1 MIPSIILAIEDD
13 DDREFMTWLYKQYQR
28 LMYREILKI
37 VQETWDVDDI
47 MQSLLVKL
55 IGQIALLKTLD
66 RQHLIDYLVT
76 AARNTA
82 LNFRRDNKA
91 KYFEELTDEQPSP
104 EDTEDE
110 LIRKEDLYRLADV
123 WNTLDE
129 KTQYLLRARYILNK
143 SGKEIAADLKMSP
156 DNVRMAIVRA
166 KRKAIRRW
174 KREQTLK
181 KKHKSTGWKKGGE
194 ISPPF
199 FHPVDLL
206 DLALHL
212 ERNFSIL
219 CLESPSA

>member
-13 DDREFMTWLYKQYQR
+13 DDREFMTGLYKQYQR

-47 MQSLLVKL
+47 LLVKL
-55 IGQIALLKTLD
+55 IDRIALLKTLD
-66 RQHLIDYLVT
+66 RQRLIDYLVT

-82 LNFRRDNKA
+82 LNFRRDNKT

-104 EDTEDE
+104 EDTEDT

-166 KRKAIRRW
+166 KRKA
-174 KREQTLK
+174 K
-181 KKHKSTGWKKGGE
+181 KAMEAGTNPQEKS
-194 ISPPF
+194 
-199 FHPVDLL
+199 
-206 DLALHL
+206 
-212 ERNFSIL
+212 
-219 CLESPSA
+219 

>member
-13 DDREFMTWLYKQYQR
+13 DDREFMTGLYKQYQR

-55 IGQIALLKTLD
+55 IDRIALLKTLD
-66 RQHLIDYLVT
+66 RQRLIDYLVT

-82 LNFRRDNKA
+82 LNFRRDNKT

-104 EDTEDE
+104 EDTEDT

-166 KRKAIRRW
+166 KRKAKKAMEAGTNPQDKSIGKRR
-174 KREQTLK
+174 RAF
-181 KKHKSTGWKKGGE
+181 SA
-194 ISPPF
+194 F
-199 FHPVDLL
+199 FRC
-206 DLALHL
+206 ALV
-212 ERNFSIL
+212 
-219 CLESPSA
+219 A

>member
-166 KRKAIRRW
+166 KRKAKRQWNQKKIPKEKHDRQGAENGRR
-174 KREQTLK
+174 KFSAHFLL
-181 KKHKSTGWKKGGE
+181 HIA
-194 ISPPF
+194 ISECF
-199 FHPVDLL
+199 Y
-206 DLALHL
+206 
-212 ERNFSIL
+212 I
-219 CLESPSA
+219 

>member
-1 MIPSIILAIEDD
+1 MVAAVFIRNSPGVSHGAGDAARTRCGTVGD
-13 DDREFMTWLYKQYQR
+13 KTHGGDGNREFMTGLYKQYQR

-166 KRKAIRRW
+166 KRKA
-174 KREQTLK
+174 K
-181 KKHKSTGWKKGGE
+181 K
-194 ISPPF
+194 
-199 FHPVDLL
+199 
-206 DLALHL
+206 AM
-212 ERNFSIL
+212 
-219 CLESPSA
+219 ESEKDSQGKT

>member
-47 MQSLLVKL
+47 MQSLLEKL
-55 IGQIALLKTLD
+55 IDRIALLKTLD

-82 LNFRRDNKA
+82 LNFRRDSKT

-104 EDTEDE
+104 DDTEDA
-110 LIRKEDLYRLADV
+110 LIRKEDLYRLANV

-143 SGKEIAADLKMSP
+143 SGKEIAADLKMSQ

-166 KRKAIRRW
+166 KRKA
-174 KREQTLK
+174 K
-181 KKHKSTGWKKGGE
+181 KAMEADKKSLMVSFAK
-194 ISPPF
+194 ISGIELLISRHF
-199 FHPVDLL
+199 FLQSFNSSEV
-206 DLALHL
+206 
-212 ERNFSIL
+212 NK
-219 CLESPSA
+219 

>member
-37 VQETWDVDDI
+37 VQETWDEDDI

-166 KRKAIRRW
+166 KRKA
-174 KREQTLK
+174 K
-181 KKHKSTGWKKGGE
+181 K
-194 ISPPF
+194 
-199 FHPVDLL
+199 
-206 DLALHL
+206 AM
-212 ERNFSIL
+212 
-219 CLESPSA
+219 ESEKDSQGKT

>member
-1 MIPSIILAIEDD
+1 
-13 DDREFMTWLYKQYQR
+13 MTGLYKQYQR

-55 IGQIALLKTLD
+55 IDRIALLKTLD
-66 RQHLIDYLVT
+66 RQRLIDYLVT

-91 KYFEELTDEQPSP
+91 KYFEELTDEQPLS
-104 EDTEDE
+104 EDTEGE

-123 WNTLDE
+123 WNTLDK

-166 KRKAIRRW
+166 KRRAREAMEVGRGLQREKIRST
-174 KREQTLK
+174 KRAE
-181 KKHKSTGWKKGGE
+181 KS
-194 ISPPF
+194 PRPF
-199 FHPVDLL
+199 LL
-206 DLALHL
+206 HIGC
-212 ERNFSIL
+212 SK
-219 CLESPSA
+219 CLNN

>member
-166 KRKAIRRW
+166 KRKA
-174 KREQTLK
+174 K
-181 KKHKSTGWKKGGE
+181 KAMESEKDSQGKTCPTRSRKWTEKILG
-194 ISPPF
+194 PF
-199 FHPVDLL
+199 FVAHCHFRMFLYI
-206 DLALHL
+206 
-212 ERNFSIL
+212 EG
-219 CLESPSA
+219 

>member
-1 MIPSIILAIEDD
+1 MIPSIILVIEDD
-13 DDREFMTWLYKQYQR
+13 DDREFMTGLYTQYQR
-28 LMYREILKI
+28 LMYKEILKI

-47 MQSLLVKL
+47 MQSLLEKL
-55 IGQIALLKTLD
+55 IDRIALLKTLD

-104 EDTEDE
+104 DDTEDA
-110 LIRKEDLYRLADV
+110 LIQKEDLYRLANV

-143 SGKEIAADLKMSP
+143 SGKEIAADLKLSP

-166 KRKAIRRW
+166 KRKA
-174 KREQTLK
+174 KRAMEAGAAPQE
-181 KKHKSTGWKKGGE
+181 KS
-194 ISPPF
+194 
-199 FHPVDLL
+199 
-206 DLALHL
+206 
-212 ERNFSIL
+212 
-219 CLESPSA
+219 

>member
-13 DDREFMTWLYKQYQR
+13 DDREFMTGLYKQYQR
-28 LMYREILKI
+28 LMYREILKV

-55 IGQIALLKTLD
+55 IDRITLLKTLD

-166 KRKAIRRW
+166 KRKA
-174 KREQTLK
+174 K
-181 KKHKSTGWKKGGE
+181 KAMEAGADSQEKT
-194 ISPPF
+194 
-199 FHPVDLL
+199 
-206 DLALHL
+206 
-212 ERNFSIL
+212 
-219 CLESPSA
+219 